1 MALIVED
8 GTGKADAQSFISV
21 ADANTYASN
30 RGHSGWAGAAD
41 ADKEKA
47 LIKATDFLCRYYIWV
62 GTKKTQAQALQWPR
76 SGAEDWDGYSIAEN
90 VVPKAVKDACV
101 ELATRALTKDL
112 LPDLAR
118 GGKVS
123 SVTAGSVSVRFTDD
137 APVNKVYQ
145 TVDMLLRGLIAPS
158 SAALRVDL
166 SKIEPAEAEPAFT
179 LGLHDTADETND
191 DEIIL

>member
-8 GTGKADAQSFISV
+8 GTGKTDAQSFVSV
-21 ADANTYASN
+21 TDANTYASA
-30 RGHSGWAGAAD
+30 RGDTGWTGAAD

-62 GTKKTQAQALQWPR
+62 GTKKTQAQALVWPR
-76 SGAEDWDGYSIAEN
+76 SGAEDWDGYSIAVT
-90 VVPKAVKDACV
+90 VVPSAVKDACV
-101 ELATRALTKDL
+101 ELAMRARTKDL

-118 GGKVS
+118 GGRVS
-123 SVTAGSVSVRFTDD
+123 SVRAGSVFVAFNRD

-158 SAALRVDL
+158 SPELRVDL
-166 SKIEPAEAEPAFT
+166 SKVEPAEVEPAFT
-179 LGLHDTADETND
+179 LGAMDTAGDAD
-191 DEIIL
+191 DEAFP